1 MNYNSIVMEY
11 QNIINLLDSTQN
23 QPTKFTTKSW
33 VEINGESRWMYNII
47 SQIGFKTSIL
57 VKFLNYSN
65 AYILV
70 KGTIMLMKMQCFK
83 IVGHFLAV

>member
-1 MNYNSIVMEY
+1 MNYNSTVMEY
-11 QNIINLLDSTQN
+11 QNIINLLDSTRN

-57 VKFLNYSN
+57 VKFLT
-65 AYILV
+65 L
-70 KGTIMLMKMQCFK
+70 
-83 IVGHFLAV
+83 